1 MMDVLVLLM
10 AVLMVIL
17 VAMVALLARQVE
29 QLRANML
36 ATNKALVEL
45 TRRVNTYYTE
55 LAR

>member
-1 MMDVLVLLM
+1 MMDVIVLLM

-17 VAMVALLARQVE
+17 VAMVSLLARQVE

>member
-1 MMDVLVLLM
+1 MTDVIVLLM

-17 VAMVALLARQVE
+17 VAMVSLLARQVE

-36 ATNKALVEL
+36 ATNKTLVEL

>member
-1 MMDVLVLLM
+1 MMDVIVLLM

-17 VAMVALLARQVE
+17 VAMVSLLARQVE
-29 QLRANML
+29 QLRATML